1 MTKRIFKT
9 ILIVAIGVFFACA
22 LIFMTV
28 LYDYFSG
35 VQQNQ
40 LKIQTDL
47 ASQGVKNEGLE
58 YLKGLSIKDYRITW
72 IGTDGSVLY
81 DSISNPDE
89 MENHFEREEV
99 KEALA
104 EGYGDSTR
112 YSNTLTQ
119 RYLYSAKRLDDGTV
133 IRLSVTQKSL
143 MMLTLGMVQPIFII
157 FIFVIIL
164 SIVLAYRLS
173 KKIVKPLNELNLD
186 DPLSNEEYDEIS
198 PLLRRIDSQQT
209 KIKAQSDALRQ
220 KQSEFETVTKGMS
233 EGIILLD
240 SKGEILSLN
249 RAANDLLGTGDNA
262 IGKDI

>member
-1 MTKRIFKT
+1 MTKRIFRT
-9 ILIVAIGVFFACA
+9 VFVVAISIFIASAV
-22 LIFMTV
+22 LFMTV

-35 VQQNQ
+35 IQQNQ
-40 LKIQTDL
+40 LRMQIDL
-47 ASQGVKNEGLE
+47 ASQGVEDEGLD
-58 YLKGLSIKDYRITW
+58 YLKNLNIKDYRVTW
-72 IGTDGSVLY
+72 IGTDGKVLY
-81 DSISNPDE
+81 DSISEADE

-220 KQSEFETVTKGMS
+220 KQSEFETVTKVRGNYFIRQQ
-233 EGIILLD
+233 G
-240 SKGEILSLN
+240 
-249 RAANDLLGTGDNA
+249 
-262 IGKDI
+262 